1 MLDSAMSKRGR
12 PKHPDIL
19 TPREWEVLALLR
31 EGLSN
36 DEIAQRLGISLAGA
50 KYHVSEILGKLG
62 VASRDE
68 AARWEPS
75 ERPWWAGVAAPMAWL
90 SRKASVSWLATA
102 TAGVAA
108 VLVVAGVALLVWGLV
123 RTEGDGDV
131 ILVQCSPGPG
141 EIANFFVEIETT
153 GQQSF
158 AGPAS
163 SLVNRPLGE
172 TVTVHADASTQ
183 WTGELQSVAELAE
196 GMQVQVVGPRQADCS
211 IAAVNIFSG
220 GNEPIPRL
228 VTFAPGETVS
238 SEGPG
243 IFFLDPETGAVE
255 GWIIEG
261 ENRDAF
267 TVSAISADGGMVLFT
282 CRERY
287 PQEGL
292 GPCNRDAPDAPF
304 IWYLLNTETGE
315 RTQLPLVMQY
325 RSLSPD
331 GRTLLGDTADG
342 LALASVSTPSDVRPL
357 GIEPGSA
364 TWSPDS
370 ASIIVRSAG
379 GTYLAHADSADTV
392 QLLPESVRIIAW
404 APNSSRVALVLP
416 PEESTSAD
424 SSSGIF
430 VFDED
435 GNQLWSRPTTGE
447 APNPRWSA
455 DGEHLAV
462 QVRVEYEPEPELGST
477 FFRLDVFTGDTGE
490 PLYRMP
496 GAIACAGPI
505 WTADGSRLIVGS
517 YGFGS
522 FVVDPST
529 NTFQRLEGGAT
540 PSLTNA
546 EVGVGYNG
554 SDFYSVDLSTGKA
567 TLLAETTVEPAWFG
581 DHEPLFVSDRI
592 VFTAPHSGHGG
603 CAVCCAPETP
613 PPPTLEYPP
622 FDD

>member
-1 MLDSAMSKRGR
+1 MLDSVMSKRGR

-62 VASRDE
+62 VASRQD

-75 ERPWWAGVAAPMAWL
+75 ERPWWAGAAAPMAWMWK
-90 SRKASVSWLATA
+90 KAHISWLATGA
-102 TAGVAA
+102 AAIVA
-108 VLVVAGVALLVWGLV
+108 VLVVAGGALLVWGLV
-123 RTEGDGDV
+123 RTSGDEEGTP
-131 ILVQCSPGPG
+131 LVVLQ
-141 EIANFFVEIETT
+141 
-153 GQQSF
+153 
-158 AGPAS
+158 
-163 SLVNRPLGE
+163 
-172 TVTVHADASTQ
+172 
-183 WTGELQSVAELAE
+183 ELQHLLFTPEE
-196 GMQVQVVGPRQADCS
+196 T
-211 IAAVNIFSG
+211 IAAD
-220 GNEPIPRL
+220 
-228 VTFAPGETVS
+228 
-238 SEGPG
+238 GPG
-243 IFFLDPETGAVE
+243 IFYIDIETGAAE
-255 GWIIEG
+255 GWFVPGG
-261 ENRDAF
+261 ETFEFSIAG
-267 TVSAISADGGMVLFT
+267 ISSDGSLVLYS
-282 CRERY
+282 CQKQS
-287 PQEGL
+287 PEGL
-292 GPCNRDAPDAPF
+292 TPCGGPNPGT
-304 IWYLLNTETGE
+304 WYLLNTETGE
-315 RTQLPLVMQY
+315 RTQLPLVMEY

-331 GRTLLGDTADG
+331 GRTLLGETADG

-357 GIEPGSA
+357 GVGPGSA

-392 QLLPESVRIIAW
+392 QLLPESVRNIAW
-404 APNSSRVALVLP
+404 APNSSRVALMLP
-416 PEESTSAD
+416 PEESTSTD

-435 GNQLWSRPTTGE
+435 GNQLWSGPTAGDV
-447 APNPRWSA
+447 PNPRWSA

-462 QVRVEYEPEPELGST
+462 QVRIEYEPEPELGPT

-496 GAIACAGPI
+496 GAIACTGPI
-505 WTADGSRLIVGS
+505 WTADGSRLVVGS

-522 FVVDPST
+522 FVVDPGT
-529 NTFQRLEGGAT
+529 NTFQRLEVGAT

-554 SDFYSVDLSTGKA
+554 FDFYSVDLSTGKA

-581 DHEPLFVSDRI
+581 DHEPLFVNDRI
-592 VFTAPHSGHGG
+592 VFTAPHGGHGG
-603 CAVCCAPETP
+603 CSVCCAPETP
-613 PPPTLEYPP
+613 PQPTLEYPP